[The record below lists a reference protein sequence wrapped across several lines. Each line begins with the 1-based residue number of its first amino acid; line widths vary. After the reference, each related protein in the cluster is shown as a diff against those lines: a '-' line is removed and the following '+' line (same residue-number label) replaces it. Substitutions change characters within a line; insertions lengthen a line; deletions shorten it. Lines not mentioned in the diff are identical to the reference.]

1 MFGLLSLPFQLLLL
15 LIVLIVLGLLFRG
28 KVWSPSFTFAKYNFK
43 LTIAVPQVAF
53 FLTRVTQP
61 PSAAAPAPSP
71 PAK

>member
-1 MFGLLSLPFQLLLL
+1 MFGLLSLPFQLLALL
-15 LIVLIVLGLLFRG
+15 VLLIVLGLLFRG

-53 FLTRVTQP
+53 FFSRVTQP
-61 PSAAAPAPSP
+61 PSAAAPPSP